1 MATST
6 YKKTREKNHSLC
18 YGFEVQK
25 RKEVIERII
34 PFFSKNPSKIPSRKR
49 DFELFKQIV
58 GLLKNNP
65 DLKKIENLKNQ
76 THWGLAVYRKTVRA
90 VGTQSSF

>member
-1 MATST
+1 MGL
-6 YKKTREKNHSLC
+6 K
-18 YGFEVQK
+18 FK
-25 RKEVIERII
+25 RGRRLLKRII